1 MEKTLNRSG
10 IHRTLCQNSAIM
22 NNSTIKYLLAGLLI
36 LLALQTRA
44 DDYDD
49 ALAVLTN
56 KDYSSAY
63 RAFKRLAKRDH
74 AEAQFQLGMLY
85 LFGKG
90 VDQDA
95 QKGISWLKQA
105 AEGYSYMAA
114 NELGQIYLAG
124 QWVKPDETEAIKW
137 IELSSAIAAENEGE
151 ADDGCE

>member
-1 MEKTLNRSG
+1 
-10 IHRTLCQNSAIM
+10 
-22 NNSTIKYLLAGLLI
+22 GLLI